1 MRRFAGRCSRLVA
14 LVSGAVL
21 VVTILFA
28 TPAWAHVTVH
38 PESMPAGSGDI
49 ELTFRVPNERDD
61 ANTVGLQV
69 YFPANLPL
77 LTVNVLPVPGW
88 TDKVDT
94 KPLPS
99 PSSPATDR

>member
-49 ELTFRVPNERDD
+49 ELTFRVPSSSFLTPTLWP
-61 ANTVGLQV
+61 ANTWPSLT
-69 YFPANLPL
+69 FPDPRQIRQQAD
-77 LTVNVLPVPGW
+77 TVTVCSCRGQSASGRPQ
-88 TDKVDT
+88 
-94 KPLPS
+94 
-99 PSSPATDR
+99 